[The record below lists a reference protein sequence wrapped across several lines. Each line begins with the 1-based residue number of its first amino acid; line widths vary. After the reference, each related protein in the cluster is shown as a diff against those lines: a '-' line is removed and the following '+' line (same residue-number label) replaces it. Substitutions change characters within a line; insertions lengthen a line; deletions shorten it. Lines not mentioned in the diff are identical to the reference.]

1 MSAAQINNN
10 NRMQEIIQ
18 NIEYVFGIML
28 VYSIIIFITLSALL
42 GGIFASPIYAG
53 IYIFNK
59 MKNNCCQEKEEKDEK
74 DEEKDEAKDK
84 EKDEEKDEENDE
96 KPIIDENW
104 CNINV
109 KNIINYQRKS
119 QEYHSEEEEE
129 QSEEEE
135 EQSEEEEVLSLKIP
149 EYICSSKS
157 ESEEESEED
166 NSPNDKY
173 SLYYKQDQVDLPE
186 N

>member
-59 MKNNCCQEKEEKDEK
+59 MKNNCCQEKEEEK
-74 DEEKDEAKDK
+74 DEG
-84 EKDEEKDEENDE
+84 KDEEKDEEKDE

-109 KNIINYQRKS
+109 KNIINYQRKC
-119 QEYHSEEEEE
+119 QEE

-135 EQSEEEEVLSLKIP
+135 EQSEEEEILSLKIP
-149 EYICSSKS
+149 EYTCSSKS
-157 ESEEESEED
+157 ESEED